1 MVLCWPLA
9 SFAARAMH
17 CATGPAAQFSFP
29 ETRLGIIPGCAVMR
43 TTHWRAWA
51 ELKERPVCTNA
62 LQAYY

>member
-1 MVLCWPLA
+1 
-9 SFAARAMH
+9 MH

-43 TTHWRAWA
+43 ITHQRAWA
-51 ELKERPVCTNA
+51 ELEERPVCTNA